1 MAGADTLILLAPS
14 LAVNKLRPL
23 LWPRLAF
30 ARQPLGQ
37 EPLQQPRL
45 AKCFIATPQQNL
57 LDSSRTRLFHLTKV
71 LCP

>member
-30 ARQPLGQ
+30 AL
-37 EPLQQPRL
+37 
-45 AKCFIATPQQNL
+45 
-57 LDSSRTRLFHLTKV
+57 H
-71 LCP
+71 